1 LVTTPR
7 HIVFASRRL
16 TASTGATKAVCAT
29 PAPDQNPLAMVAV
42 LGIATDE
49 LRMAWDEHGRQGV
62 VIVAVLTLHVL
73 FLLAL
78 LMRGSPRVIAQGS
91 TQRVPVLF
99 FIENQT
105 RPEVVPPASITPSQP
120 VLRSVPPATIVDSGV
135 SGEPASSTTPP
146 AGAPT
151 IDWRTQAARS
161 ATAAVDEAIRQETR
175 KCDPSERPNSF
186 LPPCTRRE
194 HKFEWKEPRVGFSG
208 GLPFIRLGER
218 CAVGLGFFGCGFGA
232 KPPANGDLFE
242 HMDDP
247 ERDRSSV
254 PALAEPHSQRQH
266 VPSLPAPD
274 SGRSDIAQE

>member
-1 LVTTPR
+1 
-7 HIVFASRRL
+7 
-16 TASTGATKAVCAT
+16 
-29 PAPDQNPLAMVAV
+29 
-42 LGIATDE
+42 
-49 LRMAWDEHGRQGV
+49 MAWDEHGRQGV
-62 VIVAVLTLHVL
+62 VIVAVLALHVL

-78 LMRGSPRVIAQGS
+78 LMRGTVRVIAQGS
-91 TQRVPVLF
+91 THRDSELF
-99 FIENQT
+99 FIADQT
-105 RPEVVPPASITPSQP
+105 RPEAVHPPASITPSQP
-120 VLRSVPPATIVDSGV
+120 PLRFVPPTTIIESG
-135 SGEPASSTTPP
+135 SGEPASSVTPP
-146 AGAPT
+146 VGAPT

-161 ATAAVDEAIRQETR
+161 ATAAVDQAIRQETR
-175 KCDPSERPNSF
+175 DCDPSERPNSF

-194 HKFEWKEPRVGFSG
+194 HKFEWAEPRVGFSG

-232 KPPANGDLFE
+232 KPPANGELFE

-254 PALAEPHSQRQH
+254 PALDDPHSRRQH